1 MTEETLLLYA
11 KSAMQGFMHKMV
23 IVGTDEGAG
32 RGMSNLK
39 ALVREERAGGFTHKK
54 SSSNRG
60 LTQAGKE
67 LQRMAKDST

>member
-1 MTEETLLLYA
+1 
-11 KSAMQGFMHKMV
+11 MV

-39 ALVREERAGGFTHKK
+39 ALVREERAGGLTHKK

-60 LTQAGKE
+60 LTLKHRLRVSG
-67 LQRMAKDST
+67 R